1 MRPEAPAPYEELF
14 EATPSG
20 LVVVDGAGLVA
31 FVNRRAEAMLG
42 RGRGD
47 LTGKPF
53 GMVVAGHPGG
63 ADAATLA
70 SGPDHP
76 VELVLRRANGE
87 EFTAEAITSRPAQVR
102 AGLVVILWIR

>member
-1 MRPEAPAPYEELF
+1 MRSGPQVPYEELF

-42 RGRGD
+42 RSRGD

-53 GMVVAGHPGG
+53 GVVAADYPGG
-63 ADAATLA
+63 ADAVTLA

-87 EFTAEAITSRPAQVR
+87 ELTVEAITSRPA
-102 AGLVVILWIR
+102 